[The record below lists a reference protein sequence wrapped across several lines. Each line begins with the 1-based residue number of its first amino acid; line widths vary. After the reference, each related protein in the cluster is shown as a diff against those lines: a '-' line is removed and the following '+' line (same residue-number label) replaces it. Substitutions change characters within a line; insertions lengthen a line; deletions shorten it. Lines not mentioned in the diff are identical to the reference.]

1 MFVYNIKDE
10 SFAVK
15 RNTGW
20 RDKRRDILRFVE
32 RRNGMTGGDRKGDI
46 GVGKMVTVGP
56 RKMVLIK

>member
-1 MFVYNIKDE
+1 M
-10 SFAVK
+10 K

-46 GVGKMVTVGP
+46 GVGKMVAVGP